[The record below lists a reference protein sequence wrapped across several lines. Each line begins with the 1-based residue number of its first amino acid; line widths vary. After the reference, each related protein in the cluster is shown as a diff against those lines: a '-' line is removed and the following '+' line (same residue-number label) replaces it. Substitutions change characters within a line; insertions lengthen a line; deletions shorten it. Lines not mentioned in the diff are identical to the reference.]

1 MPGHACC
8 PKVWLHLAVLCHEQV
23 GPRTVATQSPDS
35 VMQHP
40 ERRYV
45 EVERLDDL
53 EAFLAIKGQPSG
65 RLAHLRR
72 PLQSLNRSLHTLE
85 RAVAA
90 AGGRVSRTR
99 SQAHAGAVKSH

>member
-53 EAFLAIKGQPSG
+53 EAFLAIIEKGSQ
-65 RLAHLRR
+65 
-72 PLQSLNRSLHTLE
+72 
-85 RAVAA
+85 AA
-90 AGGRVSRTR
+90 VSRIFDAR
-99 SQAHAGAVKSH
+99 CNP